1 MNLPLGPYPTY
12 VKQNGSD
19 RIVPI
24 VQAFYY
30 SKYLGHLE
38 LHFDENGELKLPVD
52 GVGVKVCSTI
62 YFTDLGKL
70 DLLIVVQF

>member
-1 MNLPLGPYPTY
+1 
-12 VKQNGSD
+12 VKQNGSE

-38 LHFDENGELKLPVD
+38 LHFDRNGELKLPVD
-52 GVGVKVCSTI
+52 GFGVRVSS
-62 YFTDLGKL
+62 
-70 DLLIVVQF
+70 IVEK